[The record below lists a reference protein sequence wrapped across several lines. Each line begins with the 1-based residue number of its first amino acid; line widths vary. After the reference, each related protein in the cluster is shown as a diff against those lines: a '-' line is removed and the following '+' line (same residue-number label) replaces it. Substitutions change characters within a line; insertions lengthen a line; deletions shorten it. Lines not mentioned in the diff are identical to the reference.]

1 MKWDEFL
8 MQITVQCVKKKS
20 RAYTG
25 SRLMSVSAWGRV
37 SFFARYRRRP
47 KIGKSRSPPGGVR
60 LFGPLDRRFAL
71 VVVYWPRVNSVQSV
85 ALLFSLYFYFFIFYH
100 IRYYY
105 ICSFASP
112 LCHLYTFAQRD
123 DTFITPS
130 SRWSFP
136 YIYTPNMYMC
146 TRRSAIFKGPW
157 KPSAAKGTLIFR
169 NYTTGRDL
177 FSSGHR
183 CREIHRY
190 KRTRRWRRIYKGGR
204 IPEVDTYNITAVL
217 YITLYIYLQ

>member
-1 MKWDEFL
+1 MKWDEFR

-71 VVVYWPRVNSVQSV
+71 VVVYWPRVNSVQLV

-130 SRWSFP
+130 SRCAFP
-136 YIYTPNMYMC
+136 YIYIHLTC
-146 TRRSAIFKGPW
+146 ICAHDGARSSKARENRARPKG
-157 KPSAAKGTLIFR
+157 R
-169 NYTTGRDL
+169 
-177 FSSGHR
+177 
-183 CREIHRY
+183 
-190 KRTRRWRRIYKGGR
+190 
-204 IPEVDTYNITAVL
+204 
-217 YITLYIYLQ
+217 